1 MSISSWPTWL
11 KIVSVPAIV
20 LPLLLVGVV
29 AMRPDVEALNEA
41 NSMLAESR
49 SAIVEDPSSSG
60 ELDGRWLSIQWAPIE
75 VDEDE
80 TLQETTYTVRSKD
93 VCAAVLD
100 ARTALSDRIVVAGR
114 VIDRVSLLRYQEG
127 PRRTVDPIKDICER
141 VGTPVTISVRARFAA

>member
-49 SAIVEDPSSSG
+49 EAIIADPASSG
-60 ELDGRWLSIQWAPIE
+60 EAEGSWLSIRWAPVE
-75 VDEDE
+75 TTAAD
-80 TLQETTYTVRSKD
+80 TLQETTYTVRSGD
-93 VCAAVLD
+93 VCRLVLD
-100 ARTALSDRIVVAGR
+100 ARTALSERIVVAGR

-127 PRRTVDPIKDICER
+127 PRHTVDPIADICER
-141 VGTPVTISVRARFAA
+141 VGTPVDILVQSRFDH